1 MMDLK
6 AKVLLLIM
14 VTMMSY
20 ITLDLQ
26 RKNIQLNKEID
37 LLKENVQ
44 TINDYYLKKSVR
56 SNFYSSVDLNY
67 EQLSIKN
74 FRQLNENL
82 FNLNK

>member
-1 MMDLK
+1 
-6 AKVLLLIM
+6 M